1 MQPILDMLDPRAL
14 VQRVVEFLP
23 DLATALVLLL
33 AAGVLYRV
41 TRPALE
47 AALRRA
53 GFHDTLIEMLVRNL
67 YRFVILVFGMVMAAD
82 QLGVNV
88 GAALA
93 GIGVAGIAVGLA
105 AQDSLANT
113 VAGFLI
119 FWDKPFEVDDWVT
132 VAGEYGRVSHITMR
146 TTRIRT
152 NQNTYVV
159 IPNRKIIDE
168 ILVNHS
174 KHGATRIDVPVGI
187 AYKEDIGAAREALLA
202 AVSGLADVAAK
213 PAPDVVA
220 VELGDSSVNLR
231 VRVWIDDAARE
242 QPVSFAVVEA
252 AKKALDA
259 AGIQIPFPH
268 LQLFVDQVD
277 RRVFDGLAAVPAFAA
292 RGGGAAAR

>member
-1 MQPILDMLDPRAL
+1 MESLFQFLDPHTL
-14 VQRVVEFLP
+14 VERVVDYLP
-23 DLATALVLLL
+23 SLATALLILL
-33 AAGVLYRV
+33 ATAVLYRV

-53 GFHDTLIEMLVRNL
+53 GFHETLIEMLVHNL
-67 YRFVILVFGMVMAAD
+67 YRFVVFVFGLVMAAD

-88 GAALA
+88 GAAVA

-132 VAGEYGRVSHITMR
+132 VAGQYGKVSHITMR

-168 ILVNHS
+168 VLVNHS
-174 KHGATRIDVPVGI
+174 KHGATRIDVPIGI
-187 AYKEDIGAAREALLA
+187 AYREDVAKARSVLLA
-202 AVSGLADVAAK
+202 AVHGLPDILTD
-213 PAPDVVA
+213 PASDVVLDS
-220 VELGDSSVNLR
+220 LGNSSVDLR
-231 VRVWIDDAARE
+231 LRVWIGDASRE
-242 QPVSFAVVEA
+242 QPVTYGVLEA
-252 AKKALDA
+252 AKQALDA

-268 LQLFVDQVD
+268 LQLFVDKVED
-277 RRVFDGLAAVPAFAA
+277 RVWKGLAALPALAA
-292 RGGGAAAR
+292 PRGGGAVG

>member
-1 MQPILDMLDPRAL
+1 MDSYLQFLDPRTI
-14 VQRVVEFLP
+14 VERVVGKLP
-23 DLATALVLLL
+23 DVATAILILLAT
-33 AAGVLYRV
+33 GVLYRV

-53 GFHDTLIEMLVRNL
+53 GFHETLIDMLVRNL
-67 YRFVILVFGMVMAAD
+67 YRFVVFVFGMVMAAD

-88 GAALA
+88 GAAVA

-119 FWDKPFEVDDWVT
+119 FWDKPFEVNDWVT
-132 VAGEYGRVSHITMR
+132 VAGQYGKVSHITMR

-168 ILVNHS
+168 VLVNHS
-174 KHGATRIDVPVGI
+174 KHGATRIDVPLGI
-187 AYKEDIGAAREALLA
+187 AYREDVAEARTTLLEAIRSLPD
-202 AVSGLADVAAK
+202 VLAD
-213 PAPDVVA
+213 PEPDVV
-220 VELGDSSVNLR
+220 VVGLGDSSVDLR
-231 VRVWIDDAARE
+231 VRVWIGDASRE
-242 QPVSFAVVEA
+242 QPVNFRVLEA
-252 AKKALDA
+252 SKRALDA

-268 LQLFVDQVD
+268 LQLVVDQVED
-277 RRVFDGLAAVPAFAA
+277 RVWKGLAALPALATP
-292 RGGGAAAR
+292 RGGGAPE